1 VLGEFIEK
9 MKASKEGGHT
19 LLDRTAILYTSNLG
33 NSSSHDNNNLPI
45 LLAGGGF
52 KHQGHLAY
60 DTKNNVLLSNLYVR
74 LLQNMGVEAKS
85 FGASTG
91 IVSEV

>member
-1 VLGEFIEK
+1 K
-9 MKASKEGGHT
+9 MKATQDGDQT

-45 LLAGGGF
+45 ILAGGTF

-60 DTKNNVLLSNLYVR
+60 DTKNNKLMSNLYVR
-74 LLQNMGVEAKS
+74 MLQHMGVEAS
-85 FGASTG
+85 TFGASNG
-91 IVSEV
+91 IISEV